1 MAVFIEMI
9 SMGVCLTPGCVAERL
24 GERVW
29 ERWSGGVG
37 EAWGGRENMKLISEL
52 EWKIKTSSGSL
63 CAVLT
68 ISCETMQ
75 PP

>member
-1 MAVFIEMI
+1 MMVVFIEMI

-37 EAWGGRENMKLISEL
+37 EAWGGGEGEYEID
-52 EWKIKTSSGSL
+52 
-63 CAVLT
+63 
-68 ISCETMQ
+68 
-75 PP
+75 